1 MNRLFALNGPVM
13 QALGKMADL
22 LILSFLW
29 ILCSIP
35 LITVGPATSA
45 LYYVSLKHARK
56 EETDIVNPFFH
67 AFKDNLLQGMVQTV
81 IFLVGAVCFML
92 NYRLIFYAEGA
103 FRIILQIVYILLLVC
118 CISTVI
124 YTFALQAQFRNKLT
138 ATIRNAFLLSLSR
151 PLHSL
156 SVLLIHGLPVLVLFI
171 APSVFMRLVP
181 LVICL
186 VPAGIARFCAKGFAL
201 IFDPLVEESLV
212 AEGKQPETADSRP
225 E

>member
-1 MNRLFALNGPVM
+1 MNRLFSPNGPVM

-22 LILSFLW
+22 LILSLLW

-45 LYYVSLKHARK
+45 LYYICLKLARK
-56 EETDIVNPFFH
+56 EDTNIVKPFFH
-67 AFKDNLLQGMVQTV
+67 AFKDNLLQGMAQTL
-81 IFLVGAVCFML
+81 IFCIGAVCFML

-103 FRIILQIVYILLLVC
+103 FRIIMQIVYILLLVC

-138 ATIRNAFLLSLSR
+138 ATIRNAFFLSLSR

-156 SVLLIHGLPVLVLFI
+156 SVLIVHGLPVLALFI
-171 APSVFMRLVP
+171 APSIFMRLIP

-201 IFDPLVEESLV
+201 IFNPLVEESLV
-212 AEGKQPETADSRP
+212 AEGKQPESTDLLP